1 MVRVPAA
8 LALISLMSVSLAA
21 CGSPETTAPA
31 AEDTAAATS
40 TPAADAGPVMPD
52 DAPPQEEA
60 GPEEGAPEAVVDC
73 NAEIGETA
81 AARLVERCIAVSPA
95 TRPPCNA
102 LNTCEAIQGEID
114 RSCAMYDPG
123 EAKPAEC
130 AA

>member
-8 LALISLMSVSLAA
+8 LTLIGLMSVSLAA
-21 CGSPETTAPA
+21 CGSPEPTAPA
-31 AEDTAAATS
+31 EDAAPATS
-40 TPAADAGPVMPD
+40 APVVDPAPVMPD

-60 GPEEGAPEAVVDC
+60 GPDEGAPEADVDC

-102 LNTCEAIQGEID
+102 TNPCELIQGEID
-114 RSCAMYDPG
+114 RACAMYGPG
-123 EAKPAEC
+123 ETKPTEC